1 MLSGVVYF
9 LHSILERSTLETKF
23 IPLCAH
29 WCKIPEPLLL
39 HFGIISRF
47 LSSFF
52 KSSTFCR
59 EFDMSE
65 AESLGSSSGS
75 DEIAFSQLLA
85 SVARPIPQ
93 PFVAS
98 PWGSAVSQPMLGGSF
113 GLAPTPPP
121 INDQRWGARS
131 PRFASVPGA
140 LSDKHFVNLESSAHC
155 DPIVRHPTTTICAW
169 FVTD

>member
-9 LHSILERSTLETKF
+9 LRNLFLF
-23 IPLCAH
+23 AP
-29 WCKIPEPLLL
+29 KIREPSLL
-39 HFGIISRF
+39 HFGIISAF

-52 KSSTFCR
+52 MSSTFCR
-59 EFDMSE
+59 ESDMSE

-121 INDQRWGARS
+121 INDQVRQSPSFFPLLFLFYARVSFVCYFFSVTVLPFCQLWFKCVSYHIHSVFGS
-131 PRFASVPGA
+131 P
-140 LSDKHFVNLESSAHC
+140 
-155 DPIVRHPTTTICAW
+155 
-169 FVTD
+169 